1 MKNAEYIC
9 GIVKLKTHTMK
20 LFIREA
26 GDMSAGIFPATWQ
39 VDCPFEADEQDE
51 ETLDW
56 FKEQILSLYREF
68 AGTQMTA
75 YYEHE
80 ITGEP

>member
-1 MKNAEYIC
+1 
-9 GIVKLKTHTMK
+9 MK

-39 VDCPFEADEQDE
+39 VDCPFDADEQE
-51 ETLDW
+51 KETMDW
-56 FKEQILSLYREF
+56 FKDEILSLFREF
-68 AGTQMTA
+68 QETKMTA

-80 ITGEP
+80 ITNEP